1 MIIIADSNIF
11 MSALVSPTGL
21 TASIL
26 AERRKIQY
34 IVPDYLLEEVTEHI
48 PDLVKRLKGLK
59 TQKQLLV
66 DFKKLLE
73 GVTIVNIKE
82 SVKKKNILK
91 AGEIVRFIDPND
103 YPFIALHLEVKHK
116 IWTSDKV
123 LVHGL
128 TEKGYGHFFITTETL
143 KTFLYKKEE

>member
-26 AERRKIQY
+26 AER
-34 IVPDYLLEEVTEHI
+34 
-48 PDLVKRLKGLK
+48 
-59 TQKQLLV
+59 
-66 DFKKLLE
+66 
-73 GVTIVNIKE
+73 
-82 SVKKKNILK
+82 
-91 AGEIVRFIDPND
+91 
-103 YPFIALHLEVKHK
+103 
-116 IWTSDKV
+116 WTSDKV